1 MEFKEGKDDGIY
13 GKVLGSTRNQAGVI
27 DSGVN
32 NYFRTYPSL
41 GDSFADNGRK
51 LRYGVSW
58 VPNYYSG
65 TWLENAPTYQAATAA
80 LQAKETSDND
90 YAKTLN
96 TTIEKFNLTRFDP
109 KITNVNENMVINKNT
124 VVYDT
129 FSGAGQQIGTVYEG
143 QIYKVTSQVK
153 MANGFKFNEIGT
165 NRWVRADTMTESARS
180 FVTIRENGVVRVSS
194 KTSSISVLDAPG
206 GLPTGQSLKPD
217 SKWRYTGKAEYIG
230 QTWYQVGSNQ
240 WVSANEVVIDN
251 GATPTTSTT
260 PTKPIVSAE
269 MPATGVIMINYI
281 SGFGVRLFDG
291 QGAAQTQLLQH
302 GTHFKLLAKK
312 TINGQTYYK
321 LGNDKQWIPAQYAKF
336 VTDWQAPTKFV
347 VTPNTETKV
356 RGILRVKYV
365 ANFSVRL
372 IDQYGK
378 ATDQLVEDSSHWK
391 FFAKKM
397 INDNLYYRIGNQ
409 NQWIAAKYIIIDDG
423 KTQIK
428 PAIVPMETP
437 SSGVIEVNYVP
448 GYGVR
453 LFDGQG
459 TAQAQLL
466 QHGTHFKV
474 LAKKTIDGQVY
485 YKLGNDKQWIPAQY
499 AKFVTDWQVPTK
511 PVVKPN
517 TETKISGVLQVKYVP
532 NFSVRLVDQYG
543 KATDQMVKDSSNW
556 KFFAKKTING
566 NVYYSIGNQNQWI
579 AAKYME
585 IAEDKVADV
594 SATPIKSAKAPASS
608 ETKASG
614 VIVVNYVPGYGVRLF
629 DDQGT
634 AQAQLLQDG
643 SHVKVSAK
651 KTIDGQVYYKL
662 GNDKQWIQAKY
673 VKFVTD
679 WKMPT
684 KTTVT
689 PNQETKVD
697 GELQVNYVPNYSV
710 CLHDQYGKAMKQL
723 VKDGTHWRFFA
734 KKTIDGKVYYRIG
747 NQNQWILAKYI
758 IVQ

>member
-1 MEFKEGKDDGIY
+1 MKKMVYSSIAAAALLATAGASIPRLITNSPSNPTTVEAAADLATQNAFIAEVAPYVIEQANNYGVYPSVMMAQALIESDAGTSYLALQSNNLFGMEFKEGKDDGIY

-302 GTHFKLLAKK
+302 GTHFKVLAKK

-378 ATDQLVEDSSHWK
+378 ATDQLVEDSSH
-391 FFAKKM
+391 
-397 INDNLYYRIGNQ
+397 
-409 NQWIAAKYIIIDDG
+409 
-423 KTQIK
+423 
-428 PAIVPMETP
+428 
-437 SSGVIEVNYVP
+437 
-448 GYGVR
+448 
-453 LFDGQG
+453 
-459 TAQAQLL
+459 
-466 QHGTHFKV
+466 
-474 LAKKTIDGQVY
+474 
-485 YKLGNDKQWIPAQY
+485 
-499 AKFVTDWQVPTK
+499 
-511 PVVKPN
+511 
-517 TETKISGVLQVKYVP
+517 
-532 NFSVRLVDQYG
+532 
-543 KATDQMVKDSSNW
+543 W

-710 CLHDQYGKAMKQL
+710 CLHDQYDKAMKQL
-723 VKDGTHWRFFA
+723 VNDGTHWRFFA

>member
-1 MEFKEGKDDGIY
+1 MKKMVYSSIAAAALLATAGASIPRLITNSPSNPTTVEAAADLATQNAFIAEVAPYVIEQANNYGVYPSVMMAQALIESDAGTSYLALQSNNLFGMEFKEGKDDGIY

-291 QGAAQTQLLQH
+291 QGAA
-302 GTHFKLLAKK
+302 K
-312 TINGQTYYK
+312 T
-321 LGNDKQWIPAQYAKF
+321 
-336 VTDWQAPTKFV
+336 
-347 VTPNTETKV
+347 
-356 RGILRVKYV
+356 
-365 ANFSVRL
+365 
-372 IDQYGK
+372 
-378 ATDQLVEDSSHWK
+378 
-391 FFAKKM
+391 
-397 INDNLYYRIGNQ
+397 
-409 NQWIAAKYIIIDDG
+409 
-423 KTQIK
+423 
-428 PAIVPMETP
+428 
-437 SSGVIEVNYVP
+437 
-448 GYGVR
+448 
-453 LFDGQG
+453 
-459 TAQAQLL
+459 QLL

-474 LAKKTIDGQVY
+474 LAKKTINGQTY

-556 KFFAKKTING
+556 KFFAKKTIND
-566 NVYYSIGNQNQWI
+566 NLYYRIGNQNQWI